1 MNLTELTKLAG
12 KNKRRK
18 RIGRGRGSGHG
29 KTSGRGHK
37 GALARS
43 GGGPRPLTEGGQM
56 SLVRRLPKRG
66 FNNANFR
73 TYWSIVNVSDLQAR
87 FEDSAHVTG
96 QALVEAGLVRN
107 LKRPIKI
114 LGDGELKKK
123 LTVEAQKFSASA
135 SEKITASGGEA
146 KVVS

>member
-1 MNLTELTKLAG
+1 
-12 KNKRRK
+12 
-18 RIGRGRGSGHG
+18 
-29 KTSGRGHK
+29 
-37 GALARS
+37 
-43 GGGPRPLTEGGQM
+43 M